1 MKLNAL
7 IAACFAS
14 ATTFIA
20 APSAQ
25 AASGAQAA
33 PGAYTNALTKCI
45 VQSTTDTDK
54 RLVVTWVFSVI
65 ALHPDVQNLMS
76 VSDAERDDANKRIAN
91 LFETLLT
98 KTCRTEATEAIKY
111 EGDAAIGKSFEVL
124 GQIAMRELLTNPQ
137 VNAGLAGFAKYIDTQ
152 RLEEVLKPKAD
163 DKAPAKKIPPKA
175 SKAPAPAQ

>member
-7 IAACFAS
+7 IAAGLAGV
-14 ATTFIA
+14 ATFIA
-20 APSAQ
+20 APSAY
-25 AASGAQAA
+25 AA
-33 PGAYTNALTKCI
+33 PGVYTNALTKCI
-45 VQSTTDTDK
+45 VQSTSDADK
-54 RLVVTWVFSVI
+54 RLVVTWVFAVI
-65 ALHPDVQNLMS
+65 ALHPDVQNMMT
-76 VSDAERDDANKRIAN
+76 VSPEERDDANKRIAN

-111 EGDAAIGKSFEVL
+111 EGNEAIGKSFEVL

-152 RLEEVLKPKAD
+152 RIEEVLKPKAD
-163 DKAPAKKIPPKA
+163 DKPAKKIPPKA